1 MRGGWI
7 DVMMIPESPR
17 SLSVVLPCFNEEQN
31 VEAAAQDAE
40 RAARGLFDDFEIII
54 VDDGSRDGT
63 AAIVDGLASANSR
76 IRVIRHPQN
85 RGYGAALKSGFAR
98 CSGDLIFFTDAD
110 RQFDLRELGRLVP
123 LIEKCDIA
131 AGYRLNRRDPLLRRM
146 NGFLWTKATALL
158 LGFTMR
164 DVNCAFK
171 LFRRDVFT
179 KLKLGSDGALI
190 NAEILARARKKG
202 FVVREIG
209 VHHYQ
214 RSAGRPTGGRTKVI
228 LRALRDLVKLR
239 IELSKGR
246 CDA

>member
-1 MRGGWI
+1 
-7 DVMMIPESPR
+7 MMVKEDAK
-17 SLSVVLPCFNEEQN
+17 SLSLVFPCLNEEKN
-31 VEAAAQDAE
+31 IEAAVREAE
-40 RAARGLFDDFEIII
+40 PAVRNFFDDFEIII

-63 AAIVDGLASANSR
+63 GAIVDGLASANSR

-85 RGYGAALKSGFAR
+85 RGYGAALKSGFAH
-98 CSGDLIFFTDAD
+98 CTKDLIFFTDAD
-110 RQFDLRELGRLVP
+110 RQFDLRELGRLIL
-123 LIEKCDIA
+123 LIEECDIA

-171 LFRRDVFT
+171 LFRRGVFSE
-179 KLKLGSDGALI
+179 LRLRSDGALI

-209 VHHYQ
+209 VHHYP
-214 RSAGRPTGGRTKVI
+214 RSAGRPTGAQTKVI
-228 LRALRDLVKLR
+228 FRALRDLVKLK
-239 IELSKGR
+239 IELSLGR
-246 CDA
+246 HDA